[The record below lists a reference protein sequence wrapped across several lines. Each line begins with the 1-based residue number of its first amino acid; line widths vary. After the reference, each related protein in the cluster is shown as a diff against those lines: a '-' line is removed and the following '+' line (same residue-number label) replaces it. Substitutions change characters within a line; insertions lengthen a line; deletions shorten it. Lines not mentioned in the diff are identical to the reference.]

1 MVWMGKAEIGTCDQM
16 LADWLKWNSKNC
28 PGRGVYRKHNWI
40 KVFSLGCWTLWTSRC
55 KLVFEGKTD
64 TPRELGYRVQHL
76 LMEQIVGDQ
85 LKHQI
90 FQFAGNQEISWTPP
104 PQGAIR
110 IDVDGSVW
118 NDQHAA
124 CGGLTRN
131 SDGDWVVGFQK
142 NIGTCSVTEAELVA
156 IRTGLEVGKLYNHP
170 MVVLY
175 SDSMDALN
183 LIAREC
189 MAHMEEK

>member
-1 MVWMGKAEIGTCDQM
+1 
-16 LADWLKWNSKNC
+16 
-28 PGRGVYRKHNWI
+28 
-40 KVFSLGCWTLWTSRC
+40 
-55 KLVFEGKTD
+55 
-64 TPRELGYRVQHL
+64 
-76 LMEQIVGDQ
+76 MEQIVGDQ

-124 CGGLTRN
+124 CGGLIRN

-189 MAHMEEK
+189 VADHPLRTIITDIRELIFAREEIELHHASRDTIRCADYLAKEGHEQAFGVKLIADVPERYADLILQDKPCGFS